1 MSPLTA
7 TALWLLTLAAVL
19 AVYMTWLHQPFL
31 Y

>member
-1 MSPLTA
+1 MSYLAA

-19 AVYMTWLHQPFL
+19 AMYMTWLHQPFI